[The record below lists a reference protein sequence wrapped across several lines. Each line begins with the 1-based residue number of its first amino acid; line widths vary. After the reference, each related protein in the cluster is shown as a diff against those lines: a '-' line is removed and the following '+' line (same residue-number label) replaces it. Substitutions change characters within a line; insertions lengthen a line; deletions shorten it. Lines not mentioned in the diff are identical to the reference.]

1 MESGTIKYIC
11 LNGDF
16 VKANEPVL
24 FIDNRSFRYGDA
36 LLENIHACGTEAQF
50 LDIHLTRLKQ
60 SMQWLKME
68 VPAFFTWTAISG
80 LITKLLNKNRIF
92 GGACIQ
98 LTVFRNI
105 AADCPHDLP
114 SPEKS
119 AVSFALVSVP
129 LASDH
134 YFLNPRGYTIDLYAE
149 MPKPVQPLSFI
160 KSTSALFYAMADLY
174 RDEKKLDDCIL
185 INEKGHLVESAHSNL
200 FLLRDETVYS
210 PATEE
215 GCIPGVMRKMLMSF
229 IPSAGKKIISDVPLV
244 VSDLLSA
251 DEVFLTNAVE
261 GIRWVGAFREKRY
274 YRELPQQLVHI
285 LNRMAFGKNEK

>member
-1 MESGTIKYIC
+1 MESGTIQYIC

-16 VKANEPVL
+16 VKADEPVL
-24 FIDNRSFRYGDA
+24 FMNNRSFRYGDA

-50 LDIHLTRLKQ
+50 LDLHLTRLKQ
-60 SMQWLKME
+60 SMQWLKMV
-68 VPAFFTWTAISG
+68 VPAYFTLTAISG

-92 GGACIQ
+92 RGACIQ
-98 LTVFRNI
+98 LTVFRNF
-105 AADCPHDLP
+105 AADGPHDLP
-114 SPEKS
+114 SSEKS
-119 AVSFALVSVP
+119 AVSFALVALP
-129 LASDH
+129 LAGDH
-134 YFLNPRGYTIDLYAE
+134 YFMNPHGYTIDLYTE
-149 MPKPVQPLSFI
+149 MPKPVHRLSFI
-160 KSTSALFYAMADLY
+160 KSTSALFYAMADLH

-185 INEKGHLVESAHSNL
+185 INEKGHLVESVHSNL
-200 FLLRDETVYS
+200 FLLRDAMIYT

-215 GCIPGVMRKMLMSF
+215 GCIPGVMRKILMSF
-229 IPSAGKKIISDVPLV
+229 IPSTGKKIISDVPLV

-274 YRELPQQLVHI
+274 YRELSQQLVNI

>member
-1 MESGTIKYIC
+1 MEPGSIKYIC

-16 VKANEPVL
+16 VRANEPVL
-24 FIDNRSFRYGDA
+24 LINNRSFRYGDA

-60 SMQWLKME
+60 SMQWLKMA
-68 VPAFFTWTAISG
+68 VPAFFTLNAISG

-98 LTVFRNI
+98 LTVFRDF
-105 AADCPHDLP
+105 AADFPHAFH
-114 SPEKS
+114 SSEKS
-119 AVSFALVSVP
+119 TVSFALVSMP
-129 LASDH
+129 LAGDH
-134 YFLNPRGYTIDLYAE
+134 YFLNPHGYTIDLYAE
-149 MPKPVQPLSFI
+149 IPKPIQRLSFI

-185 INEKGHLVESAHSNL
+185 INEKGHLVESVHSNL
-200 FLLRDETVYS
+200 FLLRDGMIYS

-215 GCIPGVMRKMLMSF
+215 GCIPGVMRKILISI
-229 IPSAGKKIISDVPLV
+229 IPSAGYTIISDVPLV

-251 DEVFLTNAVE
+251 DEVFLTNAAE

-274 YRELPQQLVHI
+274 YREISQKLVNM
-285 LNRMAFGKNEK
+285 LNRLAFENH